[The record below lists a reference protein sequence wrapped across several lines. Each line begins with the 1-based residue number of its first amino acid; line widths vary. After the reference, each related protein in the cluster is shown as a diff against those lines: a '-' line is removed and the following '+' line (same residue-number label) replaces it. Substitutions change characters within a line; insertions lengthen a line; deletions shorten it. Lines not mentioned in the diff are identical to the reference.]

1 MEEDDTP
8 RFESTMMWHDMN
20 SGLTY
25 VLNEADGSQ
34 LKCDVRGIPIKP
46 FNPKITGRYN
56 YDDRNRAIEKS
67 KADVGLIELPH

>member
-1 MEEDDTP
+1 
-8 RFESTMMWHDMN
+8 MMWHDMN

-25 VLNEADGSQ
+25 VLNEATGSQ
-34 LKCDVRGIPIKP
+34 VKCDVRGIPIKP

-67 KADVGLIELPH
+67 KADVGSIELPH